1 MWIKE
6 FVSFAFL
13 LSSFSFSAQK
23 SMSPAFTSNFTAPRA
38 LTACWSSLQSFL
50 RLLSDFFVSPA
61 VVQHLHLHLFSQM
74 ISPALW
80 YWCSLH
86 NRHSVTFAF
95 FLSFCCGFSWETWS
109 CHTPPRE
116 GFVLVQSGVFNNML
130 HCILTAVLKSYQV
143 SLIPPSIWQLLSA
156 GFPSSSFS
164 VCTVVILQKPTS
176 FQREQVISM
185 LIWKDPIILSSS
197 SPLCLKHTHT
207 DKHTRR
213 VSSNTILMR
222 WWPFSC
228 FNCLQLVL
236 IPSEHIN
243 HT

>member
-1 MWIKE
+1 MLE
-6 FVSFAFL
+6 LFAVFPQTAVWFL
-13 LSSFSFSAQK
+13 CFSCSRSASPSAPFLSND
-23 SMSPAFTSNFTAPRA
+23 FTRA
-38 LTACWSSLQSFL
+38 LVLMFSPQSA
-50 RLLSDFFVSPA
+50 LS
-61 VVQHLHLHLFSQM
+61 HM
-74 ISPALW
+74 
-80 YWCSLH
+80 
-86 NRHSVTFAF
+86 FAF

-116 GFVLVQSGVFNNML
+116 GFVLVQSGVFNNIL

-164 VCTVVILQKPTS
+164 VCAVVILQKPTS
-176 FQREQVISM
+176 FQRERVISM

-197 SPLCLKHTHT
+197 SPLCLKHTHWQT
-207 DKHTRR
+207 HR